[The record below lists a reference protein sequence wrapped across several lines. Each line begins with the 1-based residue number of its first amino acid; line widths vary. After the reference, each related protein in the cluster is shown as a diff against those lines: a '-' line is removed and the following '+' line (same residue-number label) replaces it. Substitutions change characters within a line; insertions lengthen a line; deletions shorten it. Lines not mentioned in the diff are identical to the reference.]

1 MSSGCYLSSLPSTCW
16 FSEKRGK
23 GCNNPVVLNQEVGG
37 YKSWDDVPTASGEAT
52 WESIWGHHDNRVDT
66 IPALWASM
74 GGRR

>member
-1 MSSGCYLSSLPSTCW
+1 M
-16 FSEKRGK
+16 
-23 GCNNPVVLNQEVGG
+23 VLNQEVGG